1 VTCIRLI
8 LLTALAASGCTI
20 PRVQEHPDPVQAT
33 VAPTPPCQTPAHLVR
48 DLTVPWNLRTY
59 VIAPCPGV
67 APCPGAGSTPVSAG
81 PAAPASALQR
91 SASER
96 LAP

>member
-1 VTCIRLI
+1 MTCIRLI
-8 LLTALAASGCTI
+8 LLAALTASGCTT
-20 PRVQEHPDPVQAT
+20 PPVQEDPDPLQAT
-33 VAPTPPCQTPAHLVR
+33 AAPCQTPPHLMR

-59 VIAPCPGV
+59 VIAPCPG
-67 APCPGAGSTPVSAG
+67 AGLRAMSTG
-81 PAAPASALQR
+81 LAPASSAVEP

>member
-1 VTCIRLI
+1 MICIRLI

-20 PRVQEHPDPVQAT
+20 PPVQEHPDPVQAI
-33 VAPTPPCQTPAHLVR
+33 AAPCQTPAHLVR
-48 DLTVPWNLRTY
+48 DLTVPWDLRTY
-59 VIAPCPGV
+59 VIAPCPG
-67 APCPGAGSTPVSAG
+67 AGLRAMSTG
-81 PAAPASALQR
+81 LAPASSAVEP